1 MTPPSCL
8 RGQDT
13 ICRHSNGG
21 PDVTVEHSQTEGIN
35 SAASLASG
43 SLADVGKIPD
53 DLAVGIGPQRQVE
66 TRKERRKDP
75 SLE

>member
-1 MTPPSCL
+1 MTLPSCL

-13 ICRHSNGG
+13 VCRHSNGG

-43 SLADVGKIPD
+43 SLADVGTMPD
-53 DLAVGIGPQRQVE
+53 DLAVGVGPRRQDKSRPE
-66 TRKERRKDP
+66 RKGKK
-75 SLE
+75 LQV